1 MKDHSNCAFLWFFEK
16 KIFEG
21 KIIRLVFFFFRFCSF
36 SRDACSEKRGMIN
49 NFAELLQLLFIL
61 NAIFILYKM
70 NEILFSQLRNTIFVE
85 KYPILSLDIVL
96 VVIVTHLA
104 SKIM

>member
-1 MKDHSNCAFLWFFEK
+1 
-16 KIFEG
+16 
-21 KIIRLVFFFFRFCSF
+21 
-36 SRDACSEKRGMIN
+36 MIN